1 MSNQERHEAP
11 AKAITERH
19 SFKLELRKRTVEKF
33 IWNKRHPNAGIKGYD
48 LSKFK
53 RKPNKGKKSCWWCGS
68 NHHLIASCPSHKISL
83 LKSRVTE
90 LEARI
95 EELESAMVIKENNK
109 KKLMR
114 KKKKKEAGCES
125 NGYCGENQMP
135 PPHGRKV
142 VEWSRLV
149 ETPT

>member
-1 MSNQERHEAP
+1 MEKMSNQERHEAP

-19 SFKLELRKRTVEKF
+19 SFKLEFGKRTVEKF

-68 NHHLIASCPSHKISL
+68 TRHLIASCPSHKISL
-83 LKSRVTE
+83 IKSRVRE
-90 LEARI
+90 LETRI

-114 KKKKKEAGCES
+114 KNKK
-125 NGYCGENQMP
+125 
-135 PPHGRKV
+135 
-142 VEWSRLV
+142 SR
-149 ETPT
+149 